1 MRRSIRSCTHTLI
14 FCGAFAASTAHAA
27 DDLGDTSSSNPPD
40 SVRVPRV
47 PPDPEAETLPPRR
60 MIDGGT
66 WTAPAPPV
74 EPSWF
79 YVPPLEFGLGSGDR
93 RWSLQFYGF
102 AELDIIHD
110 STRGFNES
118 LGNAVIPRRELLAP
132 GSLLPQYTSDGSLA
146 PNPAGVNGR
155 LTESA
160 RNSRFGFKVDAPP
173 LDEVKS
179 SILIEVDFFGNQPPN
194 GTYSPTQLPAPLT
207 ENNLIASGTLHMR
220 HAYFKLESPYINML
234 AGQTYDVFGFQNYFF
249 PATSELFPMP
259 NQAFSRNPQLRF
271 YENLNHGA
279 FGLDIAVAA
288 VRPPQRDAEIPSIEA
303 GVMLRL
309 NSWKG
314 LHTPGSLGTAA
325 DAMAIGVSGTLRHFK
340 VDYTQ
345 AVPALYD
352 QLNGWGI
359 SIDALVPIIPAKN
372 SYDRSN
378 KLTLTGSYTT
388 GTAYQD
394 LMGGMTMG
402 LGPVRYPPLPGTTAV
417 SPPDPGEGVAGVAL
431 PQTSFPPA
439 NIDPGLILFD
449 YYGSGS
455 AQTINLRTWMAG
467 LQYYLPGGRVWIS
480 GNYTHADSN
489 NIVNALGGAAIAGAN
504 GLVTANPNA
513 TTVIQN
519 SNYYDANLF
528 VDVTPSIRI
537 GATAS
542 LLKQTYADRSPP
554 NNMLTG
560 TPNTSILDV
569 PASWPG
575 PEVVR
580 NVRFRLNFY
589 DYF

>member
-1 MRRSIRSCTHTLI
+1 M
-14 FCGAFAASTAHAA
+14 FCGALAASTARAA
-27 DDLGDTSSSNPPD
+27 DDVGDTPSSNP
-40 SVRVPRV
+40 SESAQVPRV
-47 PPDPEAETLPPRR
+47 PPEPEAETLPPRR
-60 MIDGGT
+60 MIDGGG
-66 WTAPAPPV
+66 WTAPAPPA

-79 YVPPLEFGLGSGDR
+79 YVPPLEFGLGSR
-93 RWSLQFYGF
+93 NTRWSLQFYGF

-118 LGNAVIPRRELLAP
+118 LGNGLIPRRELLAP
-132 GSLLPQYTSDGSLA
+132 GSLLPQYASDGSLA

-160 RNSRFGFKVDAPP
+160 RNSRFGLKVNAPP
-173 LDEVKS
+173 VDEVKS
-179 SILIEVDFFGNQPPN
+179 SILIEVDFFGNQPPT
-194 GTYSPTQLPAPLT
+194 GTYSYTQLGAPLT
-207 ENNLIASGTLHMR
+207 ENNLLASGTLHMR
-220 HAYFKLESPYINML
+220 HAYFKLESPYLNML

-249 PATSELFPMP
+249 PATTELFPMP

-271 YENLNHGA
+271 YENIDRGA
-279 FGLDIAVAA
+279 FGLDVAVAA

-345 AVPALYD
+345 AVPAQYD

-359 SIDALVPIIPAKN
+359 SIDALIPIIPAKN
-372 SYDRSN
+372 SCDRSN

-402 LGPVRYPPLPGTTAV
+402 LGAVRYPPVPGTTAV
-417 SPPDPGEGVAGVAL
+417 SPPDPQQGIAGVAL

-455 AQTINLRTWMAG
+455 AQTVNLRTWMAG

-480 GNYTHADSN
+480 GNYSHADSN
-489 NIVNALGGAAIAGAN
+489 NIVSALGGAAIAGAN
-504 GLVTANPNA
+504 GLVTPNPNA

-537 GATAS
+537 GATGS

-554 NNMLTG
+554 DNMTAQA
-560 TPNTSILDV
+560 PNTPVDV
-569 PASWPG
+569 PSSWPG

>member
-1 MRRSIRSCTHTLI
+1 MRRPIRSCTYTLMI
-14 FCGAFAASTAHAA
+14 CGALAASTVRAE
-27 DDLGDTSSSNPPD
+27 DDNGDTPLRHPSD
-40 SVRVPRV
+40 SGHAPRV
-47 PPDPEAETLPPRR
+47 PPEPEAETLPPRR
-60 MIDGGT
+60 MVDGGA

-79 YVPPLEFGLGSGDR
+79 YVPPLEFGLGSGKT

-118 LGNAVIPRRELLAP
+118 LGNAIIPRRDLLAP
-132 GSLLPQYTSDGSLA
+132 TTLLPVVAADGSLA

-160 RNSRFGFKVDAPP
+160 RNSRFGLKVDAPP
-173 LDEVKS
+173 VDEVKS
-179 SILIEVDFFGNQPPN
+179 SILIEVDFFGNQPPD
-194 GTYSPTQLPAPLT
+194 GTYSYTQLGAPLT

-271 YENLNHGA
+271 YENLNRGA
-279 FGLDIAVAA
+279 LGLDIAVAA

-303 GVMLRL
+303 GVMFRL

-325 DAMAIGVSGTLRHFK
+325 DAMAIGVSGTLRHLK

-345 AVPALYD
+345 AVPVQYD
-352 QLNGWGI
+352 QLNGWAV
-359 SIDALVPIIPAKN
+359 SFDAFIPVIPAKN

-378 KLTLTGSYTT
+378 KLSLTGSFTT

-402 LGPVRYPPLPGTTAV
+402 LGAVRYPPVPGTTAV
-417 SPPDPGEGVAGVAL
+417 SPPDPQEGVAGTAL
-431 PQTSFPPA
+431 PQTSFPA
-439 NIDPGLILFD
+439 ADIDPGLILFD

-455 AQTINLRTWMAG
+455 AQTVNLRTWMAG

-480 GNYTHADSN
+480 GNYSHADSN
-489 NIVNALGGAAIAGAN
+489 NIVSALGGAAVTGAN
-504 GLVTANPNA
+504 GLVTPNPNA

-537 GATAS
+537 GASGS

-554 NNMLTG
+554 NNMTAQAPLT
-560 TPNTSILDV
+560 PVDV
-569 PASWPG
+569 PASWPAA
-575 PEVVR
+575 EIVR